1 MLFQLRIDLT
11 GGDKQIR
18 QAVII
23 QIHDTRAPAN
33 VTGLHA
39 QAGLQRHVGEFALSI
54 VFVEHAGVVG
64 EMSLENAERSIQL
77 IVSDADAH
85 ARLLGAVLAEGHAT
99 LESFFEKRSVVPVAE
114 VEAGCGIASHVNIG
128 PTIVIEIRSDGGE
141 PIGAH
146 AIDARLFAHVAE
158 MAVTIVVKHIAAAL
172 GEAAWTTVD

>member
-11 GGDKQIR
+11 GGDKQIG

-23 QIHDTRAPAN
+23 QIYDSRAPAN

-54 VFVEHAGVVG
+54 VFVKHTGVVG
-64 EMSLENAERSIQL
+64 EMSFENAECSIQL

-85 ARLLGAVLAEGHAT
+85 TRLLGAVFAEGDAAF
-99 LESFFEKRSVVPVAE
+99 ESFFEKCSVVPVAE

-128 PTIVIEIRSDGGE
+128 PAIAIEIRGDSGE
-141 PIGAH
+141 SVGAH

-158 MAVTIVVKHIAAAL
+158 MAVTIVVKQIAAAL
-172 GEAAWTTVD
+172 GKAAWTTVD